1 MAHRGNEND
10 ICNVFKYLAPKV
22 DDKENKKDAD
32 ATKMVTKNMEKNKK
46 TFYVFYEEES
56 LNQRRER
63 SRGIGSVD
71 QTEWVHVFT
80 KKVLDGTSK
89 DNVKFTGTTAG
100 NVIGPVGMLDYEK
113 VWRATYEQKKVIF
126 GDARVAVGG
135 TGTEGALED
144 DGDAEL
150 AGTSKPA
157 RRRVRQLSDV
167 EPVFFHNINP
177 AFLEEMVHIL
187 IDKKD
192 QLQGLVD
199 FTASDGPLALYALR
213 NNVKYLGF
221 CHTDKHVD
229 GLYKWLTKVMWDD
242 MKTPGNI
249 NYEPRLNALL
259 EEMGKED
266 EGVDDD
272 DSGAGGAAEPKAN
285 TKAKG
290 KRKQRPRRRQEL
302 VPTRHWHGQ

>member
-1 MAHRGNEND
+1 M
-10 ICNVFKYLAPKV
+10 
-22 DDKENKKDAD
+22 
-32 ATKMVTKNMEKNKK
+32 
-46 TFYVFYEEES
+46 
-56 LNQRRER
+56 
-63 SRGIGSVD
+63 
-71 QTEWVHVFT
+71 
-80 KKVLDGTSK
+80 
-89 DNVKFTGTTAG
+89 
-100 NVIGPVGMLDYEK
+100 
-113 VWRATYEQKKVIF
+113 
-126 GDARVAVGG
+126 GDARVAAGG
-135 TGTEGALED
+135 SEGAPED
-144 DGDAEL
+144 GGDAEP
-150 AGTSKPA
+150 AGTSKPAA

-177 AFLEEMVHIL
+177 AFLEEMVHII

-272 DSGAGGAAEPKAN
+272 DSGAGGAAEPKAKA
-285 TKAKG
+285 KAKG
-290 KRKQRPRRRQEL
+290 KAKTKAKAKARSGANNALARAVNASHEAGEMDPE
-302 VPTRHWHGQ
+302 VEPCDSGDDGEEDGA